1 MVGAAAIGES
11 ALGSV
16 VPVVKKRTPTV
27 REPRSLLFCRAMLSF
42 IAERAKEDAD
52 ALVRPNGERLTY
64 ASLAMAS
71 AAVMQALDGRVGE
84 IGRRLVGIAVA
95 DAAGFVASL
104 LAVLEA
110 GGVAMPLDL
119 GRGEAALQDEVERL
133 RAVAVIVGD
142 ADEDRLDVIAGDAAR
157 RELPAESALALA
169 ADGRRAIVGAR
180 PLGRA
185 VDAIVADAAW
195 TAESRTS
202 LHGDLSRPSQL
213 VPLLATL
220 RAGGTLVDAGA
231 AATTPATTACDL
243 AETLRIGTF
252 AEGILRP
259 LPGCEFAFVDG
270 ELLVDCPWPMLGYLD
285 DDAATRAAF
294 VTRDGKAF
302 VRASLAIERLLAAQP
317 GVREAAV
324 LAFAHAG
331 GARLAGFVSGAGAT
345 FGGAKVA
352 TLESLPHAADGT
364 IDRGKLRRM
373 SSAD

>member
-1 MVGAAAIGES
+1 
-11 ALGSV
+11 
-16 VPVVKKRTPTV
+16 
-27 REPRSLLFCRAMLSF
+27 MLSF
-42 IAERAKEDAD
+42 IAERAREDAD
-52 ALVRPNGERLTY
+52 ALVRPSGERLTY

-119 GRGEAALQDEVERL
+119 GLGEAALQAEVERL

-157 RELPAESALALA
+157 RELPPESALALA
-169 ADGRRAIVGAR
+169 ADGQRAIVGAR

-195 TAESRTS
+195 TAATRTS
-202 LHGDLSRPSQL
+202 LYGDLSRPALL

-220 RAGGTLVDAGA
+220 RAGGTLVDGGA
-231 AATTPATTACDL
+231 PATTTACDL
-243 AETLRIGTF
+243 AEALRIGTF

-259 LPGCEFAFVDG
+259 LPGCDFVFADG

-285 DDAATRAAF
+285 DEAATRAAF
-294 VTRDGKAF
+294 VTQGGKPL
-302 VRASLAIERLLAAQP
+302 VRASFAIERRLAAQP
-317 GVREAAV
+317 GVREAAL
-324 LAFAHAG
+324 LAFPYAG
-331 GARLAGFVSGAGAT
+331 GARLAGFVSGADAT

-352 TLESLPHAADGT
+352 TLESLPHSADGT
-364 IDRGKLRRM
+364 IDRVKLRRM
-373 SSAD
+373 STAD